1 MERAVFNRMAEVD
14 QDHWW
19 FLARRRI
26 LRDVIDRV
34 VRPPLKARILEVGCG
49 TGHNL
54 EMLTSFGAVE
64 ACELDTEARILASK
78 RLGKPV
84 QPARLPDLSMFSQ
97 DAYDAIALLDVLEHV
112 EDDLGALIAIQ
123 GRLKPGGALIVTV
136 PANKWMWSAHDV
148 AHHHHRRYSKAALA
162 KLYREVGFEI
172 ELHSYF
178 NSLLFPPIA
187 VVRLLGKVFGRD
199 SSDDAIPS
207 GAINST
213 LNGIFGLE
221 RHLIGRVPMPF
232 GLSLISVLRRPPS
245 EQ

>member
-26 LRDVIDRV
+26 LHDVIDRV
-34 VRPPLKARILEVGCG
+34 VRPPLRARILEVGCG

-54 EMLTSFGAVE
+54 GMLEGFGIVD
-64 ACELDTEARILASK
+64 ACELDAEARILASK

-84 QPARLPDLSMFSQ
+84 QTARLPDLSMFSE

-123 GRLKPGGALIVTV
+123 SRLKPGGSLIVTV

-148 AHHHHRRYSKAALA
+148 AHHHYRRYSKAELA
-162 KLYREVGFEI
+162 RLYLKIGLEI
-172 ELHSYF
+172 QLHSYF

-187 VVRLLGKVFGRD
+187 AVRLIGKVLGRD
-199 SSDDAIPS
+199 SSDDAMPI
-207 GAINST
+207 GAVNAT
-213 LNGIFGLE
+213 LNGIFVLE

-232 GLSLISVLRRPPS
+232 GLSLISILRRSPS
-245 EQ
+245 QQ